1 MAESRGL
8 VNDIIGGAAET
19 LRVDRCEIWI
29 SWRVSGR
36 EILAS
41 EDCRDT
47 CFPLMRNDAG
57 GGGGGDGDGDGGGG
71 WRERCRWQ
79 KHLYIS
85 IFIQECV
92 RTPTHPSLVPRSFP
106 YSNPGSTAYQI
117 PFLCHKPKQWV
128 SYFMPR

>member
-57 GGGGGDGDGDGGGG
+57 GGGGGGGGGG
-71 WRERCRWQ
+71 WRERDASGRNIST
-79 KHLYIS
+79 LYIS
-85 IFIQECV
+85 IYIQECV
-92 RTPTHPSLVPRSFP
+92 RTQTHPSRPPKLPLFQSWFIR
-106 YSNPGSTAYQI
+106 I
-117 PFLCHKPKQWV
+117 PNSISLP
-128 SYFMPR
+128 